1 MKAFRSSRKSLIA
14 TAACVLALAACGPGP
29 REESNAAAP
38 ANVAANVAANVT
50 MTLEAPALQNA
61 SGPVAAAPVRTAGGP
76 ARRCGWLHNP
86 TPGNWWLVDRD
97 GQWVLGTQGREPL
110 AGMDDMP
117 DMSTAGWVETNG
129 HYGHGCAC
137 ATITAD
143 AAGDVTAVSDF
154 KPKPIKAC
162 TSDKALPGPD
172 S

>member
-1 MKAFRSSRKSLIA
+1 MKRKWSLGALAGAFLG
-14 TAACVLALAACGPGP
+14 LAACGPGP
-29 REESNAAAP
+29 RQDTDGAVGANIATTAEDQAAA
-38 ANVAANVAANVT
+38 AGQNVAASAVP
-50 MTLEAPALQNA
+50 E
-61 SGPVAAAPVRTAGGP
+61 PVRAASGP

-97 GQWVLGTQGREPL
+97 GQWVLGTQGGESP

-129 HYGHGCAC
+129 HYGYGCAC

-143 AAGDVTAVSDF
+143 AAGEVTAVSGF

-162 TSDKALPGPD
+162 SADKSLPGPTD
-172 S
+172 

>member
-1 MKAFRSSRKSLIA
+1 MKANPARQPILA
-14 TAACVLALAACGPGP
+14 VTAAILFSMAGCGPGP
-29 REESNAAAP
+29 RADTNAAVP
-38 ANVAANVAANVT
+38 ANVTAAAEP
-50 MTLEAPALQNA
+50 EAPTVANA
-61 SGPVAAAPVRTAGGP
+61 SAPADTAPVRSAAAGP

-86 TPGNWWLVDRD
+86 TPGNWWLVDRE
-97 GQWVLGTQGREPL
+97 GQWVLGTQGRESL

-117 DMSTAGWVETNG
+117 DMSSAGWVETNG

-137 ATITAD
+137 ATITAN

-162 TSDKALPGPD
+162 TSDKALPSPG

>member
-1 MKAFRSSRKSLIA
+1 MKAISSRQAFLAA
-14 TAACVLALAACGPGP
+14 TAATLLSMAGCGPGP
-29 REESNAAAP
+29 RADTNAAAP
-38 ANVAANVAANVT
+38 GNLTAAVEAEP
-50 MTLEAPALQNA
+50 EAPTVANA
-61 SGPVAAAPVRTAGGP
+61 STPADAALVPKAPGP

-86 TPGNWWLVDRD
+86 TPGNWWLVDRE

-117 DMSTAGWVETNG
+117 DMSSAGWVETNG

-162 TSDKALPGPD
+162 SSDKALPSPG